1 MHPRSLAIASALLCA
16 ASVLPVEAQTTPEEI
31 ARARQESIAR
41 GLTRSTGATESAL
54 VKAAPVLSLQGTRDD
69 RIVRAQIAFKVGALT
84 LTAGAK
90 ASVGDTSDA
99 PTILADLDGLR
110 NKNTGEVSAL
120 WSRWTGAD
128 TDPFSLYEPACTAFE
143 KATGKKNTEYT
154 CNKES
159 MKKDGSPA
167 ALLALKAMQD
177 LQDNAGTIVFA
188 GGGGG
193 LSPESFRFVGA
204 DDLRSRPDQ
213 KHTSWSAN
221 AIAGVVLSTNTTL
234 TGSYKRQVAYRPGQ
248 KVQTCSPFN
257 SAGLLTCTDNIV
269 GAPTAGKSN
278 ILSIEIRQFIATSF
292 AIAPKLNRDLTK
304 NVTGVEVPIY
314 VLQDKNGGLTG
325 GVVLGWRSDTRAFTA
340 SAFVGP
346 VLKLIHTKS

>member
-1 MHPRSLAIASALLCA
+1 MHRCNLAIASALLCA
-16 ASVLPVEAQTTPEEI
+16 TSVLPVEAQTTPDQTT
-31 ARARQESIAR
+31 RARQESIER

-69 RIVRAQIAFKVGALT
+69 KIVRGQIAVKVGAFT
-84 LTAGAK
+84 FTAGAK
-90 ASVGDTSDA
+90 ASVSETADA
-99 PTILADLDGLR
+99 PIILADLDGLR
-110 NKNTGEVSAL
+110 NKNTGDVNAL

-143 KATGKKNTEYT
+143 KATGRKTTDYT
-154 CNKES
+154 CDKES

-167 ALLALKAMQD
+167 ALIALKAMQD
-177 LQDNAGTIVFA
+177 LQDNAGTIFFA
-188 GGGGG
+188 GGGGS
-193 LSPESFRFVGA
+193 LSPETFRFVGA

-213 KHTSWSAN
+213 KHASWSAN

-234 TGSYKRQVAYRPGQ
+234 TGSYKRQIAYRAGK

-257 SAGLLTCTDNIV
+257 SAGTLTCTDNIV
-269 GAPTAGKSN
+269 GAPTAGKST
-278 ILSIEIRQFIATSF
+278 ILSVEIRRFIATSF

-304 NVTGVEVPIY
+304 NVTGVELPIY

-325 GVVLGWRSDTRAFTA
+325 GVILGWRSDTRAFTA
-340 SAFVGP
+340 SAFIGP
-346 VLKLIHTKS
+346 VLKLINAKG